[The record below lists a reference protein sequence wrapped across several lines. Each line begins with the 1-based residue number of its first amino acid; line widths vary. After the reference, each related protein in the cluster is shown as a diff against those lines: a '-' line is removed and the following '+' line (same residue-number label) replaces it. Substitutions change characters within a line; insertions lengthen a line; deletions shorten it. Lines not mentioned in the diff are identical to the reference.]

1 MTQRTIR
8 SILPPLSIIVGVVVL
23 WETWVTLADVKPFI
37 LPSPSRILQ
46 SLIRD
51 HSLILGHLGITL
63 GEILAGYTAAAC
75 VAFVSGVAIAYSRVL
90 RRSIYP
96 LIVLF
101 HMVPVVAIAPIL
113 IIWFGY
119 NVWPRIIVTAL
130 IAYFPMV
137 VNVVAGFSNVEPE
150 LQAFFRSLNAG
161 RIETFLKLALPTA
174 LPSIFAGLK
183 ITSVLAVIGATVSE
197 WIGADRGLG
206 HLISEDT
213 TQFYTERVFASI
225 TVLSLVGITLF
236 VLTSIVEWV
245 VLPWQ
250 HAQRKTRL
258 WARIVEA
265 VRVP

>member
-1 MTQRTIR
+1 MTARTVR
-8 SILPPLSIIVGVVVL
+8 SILPPLAIIVGVLLL
-23 WETWVTLADVKPFI
+23 WETWVDAAQIKPFI

-46 SLIRD
+46 SLVGD
-51 HSLILGHLGITL
+51 HKLILGHLGITL
-63 GEILAGYTAAAC
+63 AEILAGYIAAAC
-75 VAFVSGVAIAYSRVL
+75 IAFISGVAIAYSRIL
-90 RRSIYP
+90 RRSVYP

-101 HMVPVVAIAPIL
+101 HMVPVIAIAPIL

-137 VNVVAGFSNVEPE
+137 VNVVAGFSSVEPE

-183 ITSVLAVIGATVSE
+183 ITSVLAVVGATVSE

-206 HLISEDT
+206 HLIAEDT
-213 TQFYTERVFASI
+213 SQFYTERVFASI
-225 TVLSLVGITLF
+225 TVLSLVGIALF
-236 VLTSIVEWV
+236 ALTSIVEWL

-258 WARIVEA
+258 WARIVQA
-265 VRVP
+265 VRAA